1 MERRNFIKQL
11 CKASIACAAPTSI
24 VALQSC
30 STYGSKNDVD
40 STSSDITELIIDLNK
55 TEFSRLKT
63 IGQSMVTGS
72 IDFDKSGLLL
82 YRESQNNLIVFS
94 RRCPHAG
101 TSING
106 FNNGSAACPSHG
118 AKFKTDGT
126 PVTGGP
132 TNASLKQYTVDLNG
146 SIATIFK

>member
-1 MERRNFIKQL
+1 
-11 CKASIACAAPTSI
+11 
-24 VALQSC
+24 
-30 STYGSKNDVD
+30 
-40 STSSDITELIIDLNK
+40 
-55 TEFSRLKT
+55 
-63 IGQSMVTGS
+63 MVTGS

-94 RRCPHAG
+94 RRCPRAG

-118 AKFKTDGT
+118 AEFKTNGT
-126 PVTGGP
+126 PVSGGP
-132 TNASLKQYTVDLNG
+132 TNAPLKQYTVDLNG

>member
-1 MERRNFIKQL
+1 MERRNFIKKI
-11 CKASIACAAPTSI
+11 CKASIACATPASI
-24 VALQSC
+24 VTLQSC
-30 STYGSKNDVD
+30 STYGSENDAD
-40 STSSDITELIIDLNK
+40 SSSPNISELSIDLNE

-63 IGQSMVTGS
+63 VGGSMVTGS

-82 YRESQNNLIVFS
+82 FRKSQEDLIVFS

-126 PVTGGP
+126 PISGGP
-132 TNASLKQYTVDLNG
+132 TNAPLKQYTVNLNG
-146 SIATIFK
+146 SIAIIYK

>member
-1 MERRNFIKQL
+1 MERRNFIKKI
-11 CKASIACAAPTSI
+11 CKASIVCAAPTSI
-24 VALQSC
+24 VTLQSC
-30 STYGSKNDVD
+30 STYGSENDVY
-40 STSSDITELIIDLNK
+40 SSSPNITELSIDLNE

-63 IGQSMVTGS
+63 VGGSMVTGS

-82 YRESQNNLIVFS
+82 FRKSQEDLIAFS

-126 PVTGGP
+126 PVSGGP
-132 TNASLKQYTVDLNG
+132 TNAPLKQYTVDLNG
-146 SIATIFK
+146 SIAIIYK